1 MLRSPPRT
9 GAASPPRPH
18 GRSRGA
24 DAVSSAATD
33 GVLGWEGAALL
44 PCPPPE
50 RSAVPSPAQPSPA
63 LPGPAACD
71 ARSQSVAAA
80 PPAPVTGTGRRGGK
94 EGADPARPLPPNPAK
109 YGGTAATPRGSGG
122 WGGGG
127 SERPPPH
134 ERLRGRA
141 KPQPGS
147 PGGGVGGQA
156 RLPPRLRASAQ
167 MCAAQLLYPGK
178 LQGNGAPDPPAIKIP
193 REGLEK
199 WGAGVAKVL
208 LRA

>member
-50 RSAVPSPAQPSPA
+50 RSAVPSPAQPGPA

-109 YGGTAATPRGSGG
+109 YGGTAATPRGRGGVAGRRIRAPPAPRTAPRPRKAPTRESGRRG
-122 WGGGG
+122 WGTGEAAPAPARLCPDVRCPAPVPMEAAGQWG
-127 SERPPPH
+127 SRPPYH
-134 ERLRGRA
+134 
-141 KPQPGS
+141 
-147 PGGGVGGQA
+147 
-156 RLPPRLRASAQ
+156 
-167 MCAAQLLYPGK
+167 
-178 LQGNGAPDPPAIKIP
+178 
-193 REGLEK
+193 
-199 WGAGVAKVL
+199 
-208 LRA
+208 

>member
-50 RSAVPSPAQPSPA
+50 RSAVPSPAQPGPA

-109 YGGTAATPRGSGG
+109 YGGTVATPRGSGEEDPSAPRPTN
-122 WGGGG
+122 G
-127 SERPPPH
+127 SAAAQSPNPGVRAEGLGDRRGCPRACAPLPRCALPSSCTH
-134 ERLRGRA
+134 RSCRAMGLQTPLPLR
-141 KPQPGS
+141 S
-147 PGGGVGGQA
+147 PG
-156 RLPPRLRASAQ
+156 
-167 MCAAQLLYPGK
+167 
-178 LQGNGAPDPPAIKIP
+178 
-193 REGLEK
+193 
-199 WGAGVAKVL
+199 KV
-208 LRA
+208 